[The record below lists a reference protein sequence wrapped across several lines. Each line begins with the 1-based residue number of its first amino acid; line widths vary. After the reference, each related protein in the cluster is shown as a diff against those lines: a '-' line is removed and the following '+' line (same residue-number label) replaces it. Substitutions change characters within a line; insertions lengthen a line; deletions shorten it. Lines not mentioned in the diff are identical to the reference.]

1 MIEKSLHCT
10 PEVDEEP
17 SRTGL
22 KDKRR
27 SRRVPVNL
35 PVKVRG
41 INAQGVNFE
50 EITHSIDVSSGGV
63 LFLLKQPLSKGM
75 SLQLSLPLPQTL
87 RKGVSSQPVYH
98 TAAIV
103 IRIEPGEVP
112 SVFRIAV
119 KFQNAQ
125 AKKYHMEIR

>member
-1 MIEKSLHCT
+1 MIEESLQCT
-10 PEVDEEP
+10 LELDEEP
-17 SRTGL
+17 CLTEL
-22 KDKRR
+22 KEKRR

-41 INAQGVNFE
+41 INAQEVNFE
-50 EITHSIDVSSGGV
+50 EITHSINVSSSGV

-75 SLQLSLPLPQTL
+75 SLQLSLPLPQTM
-87 RKGVSSQPVYH
+87 RKGGSSHPVYH
-98 TAAIV
+98 TAAI

-125 AKKYHMEIR
+125 AKKYHTEIR

>member
-1 MIEKSLHCT
+1 MIDKLLDCT
-10 PEVDEEP
+10 PEVDEDP
-17 SRTGL
+17 CLTVL
-22 KDKRR
+22 KEKRR
-27 SRRVPVNL
+27 SHRVPVNL

-41 INAQGVNFE
+41 INSQGVKFE

-63 LFLLKQPLSKGM
+63 LFSLKQPLSKGM
-75 SLQLSLPLPQTL
+75 GLQLSLPLPQTM
-87 RKGVSSQPVYH
+87 RKGGPSQPVYH

-103 IRIEPGEVP
+103 IRVQQGEVP

>member
-17 SRTGL
+17 CHTPL
-22 KDKRR
+22 KEKRR
-27 SRRVPVNL
+27 SHRVPVNL

-41 INAQGVNFE
+41 INTQGVKFE

-75 SLQLSLPLPQTL
+75 GLELSLPLPQTM
-87 RKGVSSQPVYH
+87 RTGGPSQPVYH

-103 IRIEPGEVP
+103 IRIQPGEVP

-125 AKKYHMEIR
+125 VKKYHMEIR